1 MNKYRQPGIFRAI
14 RGILVHMSNQISR
27 RSSLLA
33 LSAASVAMARPSPAD
48 LDRVQV
54 GQAPP
59 DFDLP
64 SAAGGKVSLRSLR
77 GKNVVLVF
85 YRGYW

>member
-1 MNKYRQPGIFRAI
+1 MII
-14 RGILVHMSNQISR
+14 HMSNLISR
-27 RSSLLA
+27 RSSLIA
-33 LSAASVAMARPSPAD
+33 LSGASAVVAMAQPGPSD

-54 GQAPP
+54 GQASPA
-59 DFDLP
+59 FDLP
-64 SAAGGKVSLRSLR
+64 SAAGGNVSLRSLR

>member
-1 MNKYRQPGIFRAI
+1 M
-14 RGILVHMSNQISR
+14 
-27 RSSLLA
+27 A
-33 LSAASVAMARPSPAD
+33 LSAASVAMAQPSPAD

-54 GQAPP
+54 GQAAPA
-59 DFDLP
+59 FDLP
-64 SAAGGKVSLRSLR
+64 SAAGGNISLRSLR

>member
-1 MNKYRQPGIFRAI
+1 M
-14 RGILVHMSNQISR
+14 HMSNQISR

-33 LSAASVAMARPSPAD
+33 LSAASAAMAQPSPSD
-48 LDRVQV
+48 LDRIQV